1 MVVFTPQAP
10 AVINLSR
17 RDRASPAGWV
27 LSPLCPGHS
36 ASMCEVA
43 MLGDASERRMS
54 NGFARVWQVVG
65 NACRGLFFQF
75 AATFNGAGPN
85 SFLSFLCGEVD

>member
-1 MVVFTPQAP
+1 
-10 AVINLSR
+10 
-17 RDRASPAGWV
+17 
-27 LSPLCPGHS
+27 
-36 ASMCEVA
+36 